1 MCGNFGLLQLG
12 IAPVAPKNENTTN
25 NDDDIQQQK
34 WTDIDR
40 SFHESL
46 HEVSRLHGIRVA
58 MGDEE
63 ETEHSMT
70 DLKSGKNSTL
80 LSPLVILQSQTAA
93 TEIRGGQ
100 SGGYSSLEYDN
111 IDNNINTNKRV
122 RLVARKRHP
131 LAADLAAL
139 YREKGGRAPG
149 DKATLTVIGHTRF
162 ATSSANQVSELHPHE
177 WVPYHDEPVWAF
189 NSTKGTFTRSIRSV
203 GIHITHNGDFDALE
217 AYSQSMVVDEVG
229 LWLERILYVPNNCK
243 GT

>member
-12 IAPVAPKNENTTN
+12 IAPVASKNEDTTN
-25 NDDDIQQQK
+25 RNDDNNQQP
-34 WTDIDR
+34 WSDLDR

-58 MGDEE
+58 LGDEE
-63 ETEHSMT
+63 
-70 DLKSGKNSTL
+70 KSEQYMSDHKNGRISEL

-111 IDNNINTNKRV
+111 IDNNTNINKRV

-139 YREKGGRAPG
+139 YRKVGGRAPS

-189 NSTKGTFTRSIRSV
+189 NSAIGTLCLRGWVYMFYV
-203 GIHITHNGDFDALE
+203 GHVDKIMKPF
-217 AYSQSMVVDEVG
+217 SMS
-229 LWLERILYVPNNCK
+229 
-243 GT
+243 